1 MRPVFQQV
9 PAQETVRGAEA
20 QLSPLRPVP
29 DVVVIQHPFQLRAG
43 EIGIRHQAGLFP
55 DHVAAAA
62 AHQVIH
68 NLGCPPALPYNGIPD
83 AFPGLPVPEEG
94 GLPLVR
100 DSDRG
105 DFSRIHPA
113 QLHRFPEA
121 GDLRVQD
128 VPRIM
133 LHPAGLRV
141 MLGKLPVVR
150 GNHLSV
156 FRENHSP

>member
-9 PAQETVRGAEA
+9 PAQEAVRCAEA
-20 QLSPLRPVP
+20 QFSPLCPFP
-29 DVVVIQHPFQLRAG
+29 DVVVIQHPFQLRSG
-43 EIGIRHQAGLFP
+43 KIGVRHQAGLFP
-55 DHVAAAA
+55 DHVAASA

-68 NLGCPPALPYNGIPD
+68 NLGCAPALPDDGIPD

-100 DSDRG
+100 DPDRSDI
-105 DFSRIHPA
+105 SRIHPA
-113 QLHRFPEA
+113 QFHRFPET

-133 LHPAGLRV
+133 LHPAGLRI
-141 MLGKLPVVR
+141 MLGKLPVIR
-150 GNHLSV
+150 GNHLPV
-156 FRENHSP
+156 FRKNHSP